1 METFATPEIREEIA
15 AMAKAQLEAFA
26 NEYMPS
32 IADKVEIQHVSMP
45 WKRMFEVRLD
55 ATYNA

>member
-1 METFATPEIREEIA
+1 MTKE
-15 AMAKAQLEAFA
+15 QLEAFA
-26 NEYMPS
+26 KEYLTS